1 VQELVSQY
9 GYSWSYTFL
18 TGKQDA
24 LNGKQERKAGKA
36 RKESTTLNKEH
47 DT

>member
-1 VQELVSQY
+1 VQELVSQH
-9 GYSWSYTFL
+9 GHSWSYTFL

-24 LNGKQERKAGKA
+24 SEGKQERKAGKESK
-36 RKESTTLNKEH
+36 KEKQ